1 MSLSLQLRHQQGQ
14 KFFSARSFADS
25 VREPL
30 WIDHAILRV
39 YLSADGDTG
48 MPSAVPL
55 SRLILLWHRPNRLR
69 IAIARLKEL

>member
-1 MSLSLQLRHQQGQ
+1 MSLSLQLRHQLRQ

-39 YLSADGDTG
+39 YLSADGDTR
-48 MPSAVPL
+48 MPAAVPL
-55 SRLILLWHRPNRLR
+55 SRLILLWHRTNRLR